1 MMLRA
6 REILERAIAPAGA
19 EADQPEAAQG
29 GSAAESVR
37 HPKAALPPTRQAASP
52 PRVAS
57 GLFPGCQAW
66 VAHEGRC
73 VLDLALGRTSYDPGA
88 APVTKDTLFDL
99 ASLTKALGTA
109 LVAMRLHSDGQL
121 DLGARVQR
129 DLRHLAK
136 PKFLAPAS
144 WADLLGHRSGL
155 APYEELFKSFDP
167 ADLPLPAQARAA
179 LARRIAELPAATQP
193 RAEALY
199 SDFGYMLLGW
209 ALEKRTGLPLPAL
222 FETHLSALG
231 AGGRF
236 RVAHTSEP
244 PLTDAAATERCP
256 WRGRLICGHVHDEH
270 AYLLGGCAGHAGL
283 FANARSVGLVAQA
296 LLDTCHDRRRDAC
309 APETVRRFWDP
320 ARVGTGGSWRL
331 GFDGASGSESQAG
344 RLASRTTV
352 GHLGFTGTSLWIYPR
367 RQVVCVLLTNRVH
380 PSREREG
387 IKELRRSFH
396 TAALEALTTSQPT
409 LI

>member
-6 REILERAIAPAGA
+6 REILEKAMAPGDEGIEGA
-19 EADQPEAAQG
+19 DA
-29 GSAAESVR
+29 
-37 HPKAALPPTRQAASP
+37 PPS
-52 PRVAS
+52 AS
-57 GLFPGCQAW
+57 GLFSGCQAW

-73 VLDLALGRTSYDPGA
+73 VLDLALGRSSWDPDA
-88 APVTKDTLFDL
+88 APVTKDTLFDI
-99 ASLTKALGTA
+99 ASLTKAVGTA

-121 DLGARVQR
+121 DLGARVHR
-129 DLRHLAK
+129 DLRHLAT
-136 PKFLAPAS
+136 PSFLAAAT

-155 APYEELFKSFDP
+155 TPYEELFEAFDP
-167 ADLPLPAQARAA
+167 KDLPLPNQARAA
-179 LARRIAELPAATQP
+179 LARSISELPLATPP
-193 RAEALY
+193 RAQALY

-231 AGGRF
+231 AAGRF

-244 PLTDAAATERCP
+244 PLLDSAATERCP
-256 WRGRLICGHVHDEH
+256 WRARMIHGHVHDEH

-283 FANARSVGLVAQA
+283 FASARSVGLVAQA

-320 ARVGTGGSWRL
+320 ARVGTGGTWRL

-380 PSREREG
+380 PSRENEG
-387 IKELRRSFH
+387 IKDLRRRFH

-409 LI
+409 LF